1 MQPRIDF
8 FERLEG
14 YAGERPNDIALQCLR
29 GERRDPLTWREL
41 VDDVRRV
48 SLQINR
54 IVDSRAG
61 AHVGLLME
69 DSAQWGVAFI
79 AAYSAGC
86 VILPLD
92 PSQDV
97 AVSGQIVA
105 DGECAALI
113 FSATCS
119 AAACQIKKT
128 TPGLN
133 LLGFPGGRT
142 EGANALLPLV
152 NRDPNADLA
161 IFYTG
166 GTTGYPKGVRMTE
179 ANLFWSIRDMLAV
192 CPITAVD
199 HILSILPLFH
209 IMALLANLLGPLYV
223 GARVTYLSGRDPA
236 RVLAAF
242 HDEGITAFLCVP
254 QFYYL
259 LVRRI
264 IQQVDAQPTLKRFV
278 FYRLLSLSRF
288 LRRRMKIQ
296 TGRLLFRQIHDRF
309 GPKFR
314 LFGVGAAS
322 FSADH
327 GETML
332 DLGFN
337 LFQAYGMTETGGPVT
352 VDPPGA
358 NGGLTCGPPMPH
370 ARIRIHNPDGDGV
383 GEILVAGEHVTPG
396 YWKQAE
402 ATAELIRDGWLWSG
416 DLGFLDSNGRLHVT
430 GRKKE
435 VIVLSSGKN
444 VFPEEVEYRLQKG
457 SEFIREVCVLG
468 LPSSSGDE
476 QRLHAIIV
484 PDFDRLKEQ
493 GVTNVQDRIRYDIE
507 NASRSM
513 VSWQHVH
520 GFEIRATPLPRT
532 STRKLKR
539 FEVQRGDVDRRS
551 GNSEARDEEP
561 EVFELIRRAK
571 KNCGPLH
578 VDSHLE
584 LDLGFDSLERV
595 ELLSNIR
602 ARFGIEISDEQAG
615 KIFRAGDLAKLLDK
629 VVPAKGDD
637 WVSWPEILRAPLSDK
652 EKHIA
657 SLYLRRRPMFDWA
670 IFMVCRL
677 AGFAAGFLL
686 NMKVTGIEEI
696 PREYPF
702 VICSNHASYVDALLI
717 ASVLPFRVF
726 RRLFFLG
733 ASKYARAP
741 VQRWLARMM
750 HSVSVDAGAQAGSAL
765 RLAAEGLQNGL
776 VLCVFPEGHRSIDGA
791 LLPFHNGPSILAI
804 EKGLPILPVGLIGTQ
819 NVWGRASRQVRLSA
833 VEVRFGRPIDST
845 ARPDYEQLTRL
856 LRETVSQ
863 LITS

>member
-1 MQPRIDF
+1 MEPRIDF
-8 FERLEG
+8 FERLET
-14 YAGERPNDIALQCLR
+14 YAGERQNDIALQCLT

-41 VDDVRRV
+41 VDEVRRV
-48 SLQINR
+48 SWQISR
-54 IVDSRAG
+54 MVDCRVG

-69 DSAQWGVAFI
+69 DSVQWGVAFI

-113 FSATCS
+113 FSATYA
-119 AAACQIKKT
+119 AAACQIKEANS
-128 TPGLN
+128 GLN
-133 LLGFPGGRT
+133 LLRYLSDRA
-142 EGANALLPLV
+142 EGANAPLPLV

-179 ANLFWSIRDMLAV
+179 ANLFWSVRDMLAA
-192 CPITAVD
+192 CPITAAD

-236 RVLAAF
+236 QVLAAF
-242 HDEGITAFLCVP
+242 HDEAITCFLCVP

-264 IQQVDAQPTLKRFV
+264 FQQVDAQPPLKRFA

-288 LRRRMKIQ
+288 LRRRMNILA
-296 TGRLLFRQIHDRF
+296 GRFLFRQIHDRF

-337 LFQAYGMTETGGPVT
+337 LFQAYGMTETAGPVT

-358 NGGLTCGPPMPH
+358 HGGLTCGPPMPH
-370 ARIRIHNPDGDGV
+370 ARIRIHNPDQDGI
-383 GEILVAGEHVTPG
+383 GEILIAGEHLTPG
-396 YWKQAE
+396 YWNQPE

-416 DLGFLDSNGRLHVT
+416 DLGFLDANGRLRVT

-444 VFPEEVEYRLQKG
+444 VFPEQVEYQLQKG
-457 SEFIREVCVLG
+457 SEFIREVCVVG
-468 LPSSSGDE
+468 LSSSDGE
-476 QRLHAIIV
+476 ERLHAIVV
-484 PDFDRLKEQ
+484 PDFDRLKER
-493 GVTNVQDRIRYDIE
+493 GVTNVQDQIRYDIE
-507 NASRSM
+507 NASRSL

-520 GFEIRATPLPRT
+520 GFEIRETPLPRT

-539 FEVQRGDVDRRS
+539 FEVRRLDVDRRL
-551 GNSEARDEEP
+551 GDSEAHDAEP
-561 EVFELIRRAK
+561 EVFELIRRIK
-571 KNCGPLH
+571 KGCGPLH
-578 VDSHLE
+578 ADSHLE
-584 LDLGFDSLERV
+584 LDLGFDSLERM

-615 KIFRAGDLAKLLDK
+615 QIFRAGDLARLLENAA
-629 VVPAKGDD
+629 PANDGD

-657 SLYLRRRPMFDWA
+657 SLYLRRRPVLDWA
-670 IFMVCRL
+670 IFLVCRL
-677 AGFAAGFLL
+677 AGFVARLLL
-686 NMKVTGIEEI
+686 NLKTSGIEEI

-702 VICSNHASYVDALLI
+702 VVCSNHASYLDALAI
-717 ASVLPFRVF
+717 AAVLPFPVF

-741 VQRWLARMM
+741 VRRWLARMI
-750 HSVSVDAGAQAGSAL
+750 HGVSIDAGAQARSAL
-765 RLAAEGLQNGL
+765 RLAAEGLQKGL

-804 EKGLPILPVGLIGTQ
+804 EKSVPILPVGLIGTQ
-819 NVWGRASRQVRLSA
+819 NVWGRASRRVRLSPIQ
-833 VEVRFGRPIDST
+833 VRFGRSIDS
-845 ARPDYEQLTRL
+845 AACSDYEQLTRL
-856 LRETVSQ
+856 LRESISQ
-863 LITS
+863 LIAS